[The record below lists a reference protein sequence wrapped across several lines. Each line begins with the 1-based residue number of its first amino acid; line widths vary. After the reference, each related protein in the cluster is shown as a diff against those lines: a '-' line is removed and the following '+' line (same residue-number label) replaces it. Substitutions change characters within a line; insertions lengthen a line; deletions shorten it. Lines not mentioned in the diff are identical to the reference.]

1 MRRTILTWLV
11 NSEVPQMKKQKPK
24 KFQRFTFG
32 NDGDVSTIMCQY
44 AAPFLVHLFFVIF
57 YPEDVKAK
65 S

>member
-1 MRRTILTWLV
+1 
-11 NSEVPQMKKQKPK
+11 MKKQKPK
-24 KFQRFTFG
+24 KFQKFTFG

-57 YPEDVKAK
+57 YPEDVEAK